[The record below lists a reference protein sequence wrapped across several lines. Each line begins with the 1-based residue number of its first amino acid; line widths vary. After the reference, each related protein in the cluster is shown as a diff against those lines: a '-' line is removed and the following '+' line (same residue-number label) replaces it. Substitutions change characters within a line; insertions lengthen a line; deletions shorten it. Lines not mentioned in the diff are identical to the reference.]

1 MTVTNK
7 SRGSP
12 RFHGSSGDVSPRGV
26 VDIPAGIRNRPG
38 APYGRSDGISHSAA
52 KLGSEAAQGAP
63 GDLAEPGG
71 PAGLPFVQ
79 IVAMFLAIYLPER
92 PTTRIAG
99 IPQAERGTWVKPNG
113 LGEDQEIRRWTC
125 TVDGIGFRL
134 GCTFRRKTGRGRCAL
149 GRLR

>member
-99 IPQAERGTWVKPNG
+99 HLAGRERY
-113 LGEDQEIRRWTC
+113 LGETEPARRGSGDPTM
-125 TVDGIGFRL
+125 DLHR
-134 GCTFRRKTGRGRCAL
+134 
-149 GRLR
+149 